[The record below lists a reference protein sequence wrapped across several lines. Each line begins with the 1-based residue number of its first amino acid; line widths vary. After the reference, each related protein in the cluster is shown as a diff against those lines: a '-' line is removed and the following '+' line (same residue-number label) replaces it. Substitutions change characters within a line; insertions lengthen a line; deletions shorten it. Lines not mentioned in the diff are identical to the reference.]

1 MKKYFFIRTNGRYVR
16 INFQDIIYL
25 EGRRNYIRI
34 VTESGFY
41 MTLITMKQI
50 EQLLPAALFRR
61 IHKSYIV
68 SMDRV
73 VEFDSDTVYLKN
85 KQLPIGENYRQAF
98 ENSLLIAKSEY
109 KTSLM
114 SMRVEYRSRKLVAG

>member
-1 MKKYFFIRTNGRYVR
+1 
-16 INFQDIIYL
+16 
-25 EGRRNYIRI
+25 
-34 VTESGFY
+34 